1 MITAKMKNCPIL
13 LVDDEPAELEAYS
26 LLLTSMGMNNITT
39 LSDSRMVLPTL
50 DAMQPPVLF
59 LDLNM
64 PHMSGQEVLREL
76 KSKKPQIP
84 VIIVTAD
91 SEIETAVECLKL
103 GAQDYLVKPI
113 DLKMFSSALRN
124 ALEIGLLRNEVM
136 SLKGISFGNREY
148 SNRAFDKLVTK
159 SPLMF
164 GLFQY
169 IESIATS
176 GLPTLILG
184 ETGSGK
190 ELIARA
196 IHEVSGVTG
205 EFVAVDIS
213 GLDDALLSDTLF
225 GHAKGAYTG
234 ADAVRAGMIE
244 KAVEGTIF
252 LDEIGD
258 LSEISQV
265 KLLRLLQEKSYYP
278 LGSDQPKQCQ
288 ARIITAAN
296 KDLSKLAGQEGEFRM
311 DLYYRLSTHLL
322 KVPPLRERQEDIPL
336 LVTHLIAGGAAA
348 MNKAIPTISP
358 QAMNL
363 LIHHPFWGNIRELK
377 AYISDA
383 VARCTGGHIQDHLIA
398 ERLTGARSMHGTNT
412 LKKSRMESLF
422 GHFPT
427 LEELAD
433 YAIEEALKIT
443 DNNQS
448 KAAGMLGVSR
458 QALHKRLKRKAPLST
473 RGDNVNQG

>member
-1 MITAKMKNCPIL
+1 MITSKMKNCRIL

-26 LLLTSMGMNNITT
+26 LLLTSMGMKNVRT
-39 LSDSRMVLPTL
+39 LSDSRKVLATL
-50 DAMQPPVLF
+50 ENMQSPVVF

-76 KSKKPQIP
+76 KLKKPQIP
-84 VIIVTAD
+84 VIIITAD

-113 DLKMFSSALRN
+113 DLKMFGSALRN

-136 SLKGISFGNREY
+136 SLKGISFSRQY
-148 SNRAFDKLVTK
+148 TDKAFDKIVTK

-164 GLFQY
+164 GIFQY

-190 ELIARA
+190 ELIAKA
-196 IHEVSGVTG
+196 IHQVSGLPG

-213 GLDDALLSDTLF
+213 GLDDTLFSDTLF
-225 GHAKGAYTG
+225 GHARGAYTG
-234 ADAVRAGMIE
+234 AENVRAGMIE
-244 KAVEGTIF
+244 KAADGTIF

-265 KLLRLLQEKSYYP
+265 KLLRLLQEKIYYP

-296 KDLSKLAGQEGEFRM
+296 KDLTRLAGQDGEFRM
-311 DLYYRLSTHLL
+311 DLYYRLSTHLI
-322 KVPPLRERQEDIPL
+322 KVPPLRDRKEDIPL
-336 LVTHLIAGGAAA
+336 LVEHLIASGAAA
-348 MNKAIPTISP
+348 MKKEIPTISP

-363 LIHHPFWGNIRELK
+363 LMHHPFWGNIRELK

-383 VARCTGGHIQDHLIA
+383 VARCTHGHIQENLIA
-398 ERLTGARSMHGTNT
+398 ERLAGTST
-412 LKKSRMESLF
+412 LTINHDSANPLESLF

-427 LEELAD
+427 LEELVD
-433 YAIEEALKIT
+433 YAVEMALQSSE
-443 DNNQS
+443 NNQS
-448 KAAGMLGVSR
+448 QASRLLGVSR
-458 QALHKRLKRKAPLST
+458 QALNKRLKKRMAAGPDDIS
-473 RGDNVNQG
+473 

>member
-1 MITAKMKNCPIL
+1 MITPKMKNCQIL

-26 LLLTSMGMNNITT
+26 LLLTSMGMKNIRT
-39 LSDSRMVLPTL
+39 LSDSRNVLATL
-50 DAMQPPVLF
+50 EGMQSPILF

-76 KSKKPQIP
+76 KTKKPQIP

-113 DLKMFSSALRN
+113 DFKMFSSALRN

-136 SLKGISFGNREY
+136 SLKGISFNNRENTNQAF
-148 SNRAFDKLVTK
+148 NRIVTK

-164 GLFQY
+164 SIFQY

-190 ELIARA
+190 ELIAKA
-196 IHEVSGVTG
+196 IHEVSCLPG

-213 GLDDALLSDTLF
+213 GLDDTLFSDTLF

-234 ADAVRAGMIE
+234 AESVRAGMIE
-244 KAVEGTIF
+244 KASDGTIF

-258 LSEISQV
+258 LSEVSQV
-265 KLLRLLQEKSYYP
+265 KLLRLLQEKIYYP
-278 LGSDQPKQCQ
+278 LGSDQPKRCY

-296 KDLSKLAGQEGEFRM
+296 KDLAKLAGQDGEFRM
-311 DLYYRLSTHLL
+311 DLYYRLSTHLI
-322 KVPPLRERQEDIPL
+322 KVPPLRDRREDIPL
-336 LVTHLIAGGAAA
+336 LVKYLIESAAAA
-348 MNKAIPTISP
+348 MNKEIPSIST
-358 QAMNL
+358 QAMSL
-363 LIHHPFWGNIRELK
+363 LMCHPFWGNIRELK

-383 VARCTGGHIQDHLIA
+383 VARCTHGHIQDNLIA
-398 ERLTGARSMHGTNT
+398 ERLTGATSANGRDMMQTNP
-412 LKKSRMESLF
+412 LEALF

-427 LEELAD
+427 LDELAE
-433 YAIEEALKIT
+433 YAIDNALNIT

-448 KAAGMLGVSR
+448 QAASLLGVSR
-458 QALHKRLKRKAPLST
+458 QALNKRLKK
-473 RGDNVNQG
+473 NK